1 MLCSKCGQREAT
13 THYQQTI
20 NGKTIVMNV
29 CPECAK
35 ELGLSQMFH
44 GFSGLNFNI
53 ADVFAGLLESLSSSL
68 LPTQESAVYPECHSD
83 LKTIINSGKIG
94 CARCYTTFR
103 NELIPTIEQLHGKV
117 YHQGK
122 LPRSAG
128 EAARQKAH
136 LSSLKK
142 KLEEAIRT
150 QDFENAAKYRDEIR
164 ELEKGDENHD

>member
-1 MLCSKCGQREAT
+1 MLCSKCGKREAT
-13 THYQQTI
+13 THYKQTI

-29 CPECAK
+29 CSECA
-35 ELGLSQMFH
+35 EEMGLAQMFH
-44 GFSGLNFNI
+44 GFGGFNFNI
-53 ADVFAGLLESLSSSL
+53 GDVFAGLLGNFSSSSL
-68 LPTQESAVYPECHSD
+68 PAQENTVCPECHSD
-83 LKTIINSGKIG
+83 LRTIINSGKIG
-94 CARCYTTFR
+94 CSKCYTTFR

-150 QDFENAAKYRDEIR
+150 QDFENAAKYRDEIQ
-164 ELEKGDENHD
+164 ELEKGAENHD